1 MAQAYDVS
9 SAFTEKFLT
18 LRLAR
23 DDVAHDENLTE
34 LRRLIGRRIVEHFAS
49 NPLGLNQYIASGQQ
63 PVLTE
68 YEEEMQ
74 LLGKSVTVEVY
85 LKGREIELPVATIIQ
100 GYTGKA

>member
-1 MAQAYDVS
+1 MAQVYDVS

-74 LLGKSVTVEVY
+74 LLGKLSQW
-85 LKGREIELPVATIIQ
+85 KFI
-100 GYTGKA
+100 